1 LTVSSNVFSGNIP
14 VTVGGESVDV
24 RAGGYLLGD
33 FSNFVIAQWG
43 NIELVI
49 DEKTRSDEGIVRLVV
64 NAYFDA
70 ALKRP
75 SLLPVLTYLPV
86 PEPPES
92 KRKKEDKPA
101 NA

>member
-1 LTVSSNVFSGNIP
+1 LIVSSNVFSGNIP
-14 VTVGGESVDV
+14 VIVEGESADV
-24 RAGGYLLGD
+24 RVGGYLLGD

-43 NIELVI
+43 NIDLII
-49 DEKTRSDEGIVRLVV
+49 DPNTRAVDGIVRLVV

-75 SLLPVLTYLPV
+75 SVLPVFTYLPV

-92 KRKKEDKPA
+92 KRQKANKPA